1 MQSAVE
7 GQHQLL
13 VLQIERLKSMKAPFV
28 LIVFSIILCFQ
39 AEADNTVCSRSG
51 SPEDFVG
58 NICALLQEQAKNIES
73 KESIDE
79 KYDLAFKCYLEY
91 ADRKISE
98 LYPNS
103 EAKCSDQLEKIAN
116 NITPLC
122 VLAESIE
129 RIWSEEHAQRKNG
142 PLSLGEL
149 AKAADTLAELKTR
162 IFDPDDPLIDIANY
176 KRLLLIPS
184 YSGQIYNWVE
194 KLYFTREKEKAYNCF
209 EFFLLPENTDEFTIG
224 AALFFLGRC
233 NKNGIPKDTAWE
245 ERLKMALPRLLA
257 VQRYPTCLTYISYAY
272 FFAGQIYVTFGY
284 YKQAV
289 ALFMIDVPSVDL
301 AVAKEMRHMEAFS
314 PCCNCN
320 DVTNALKH
328 IHEWSRYTKDKNK
341 DSILNGYKQVF
352 SEALW
357 NYCATNLFT
366 AYDKHIALKRALED
380 DRKDIPEFELL
391 EEALLHPWPN
401 IDQIPANI
409 ATNRVLNNNVF

>member
-58 NICALLQEQAKNIES
+58 NICALLPEQAKNIES

-194 KLYFTREKEKAYNCF
+194 KLYFTREKEKAYN
-209 EFFLLPENTDEFTIG
+209 
-224 AALFFLGRC
+224 
-233 NKNGIPKDTAWE
+233 
-245 ERLKMALPRLLA
+245 
-257 VQRYPTCLTYISYAY
+257 Y
-272 FFAGQIYVTFGY
+272 
-284 YKQAV
+284 
-289 ALFMIDVPSVDL
+289 
-301 AVAKEMRHMEAFS
+301 
-314 PCCNCN
+314 
-320 DVTNALKH
+320 
-328 IHEWSRYTKDKNK
+328 
-341 DSILNGYKQVF
+341 LNI
-352 SEALW
+352 
-357 NYCATNLFT
+357 C
-366 AYDKHIALKRALED
+366 
-380 DRKDIPEFELL
+380 RKS
-391 EEALLHPWPN
+391 
-401 IDQIPANI
+401 
-409 ATNRVLNNNVF
+409 T

>member
-1 MQSAVE
+1 
-7 GQHQLL
+7 
-13 VLQIERLKSMKAPFV
+13 MKTNFV
-28 LIVFSIILCFQ
+28 LIVSTIILCLQ
-39 AEADNTVCSRSG
+39 SEAENIVCSCSG
-51 SPEDFVG
+51 SQEDFVA
-58 NICALLQEQAKNIES
+58 NVCALLPEQAKDIES

-79 KYDLAFKCYLEY
+79 QYDSAFKCYLEY
-91 ADRKISE
+91 ADKEISE
-98 LYPNS
+98 LYPNR
-103 EAKCSDQLEKIAN
+103 EAKYFDQIEIIAN
-116 NITPLC
+116 NTTPLC
-122 VLAESIE
+122 VLADSID
-129 RIWSEEHAQRKNG
+129 RIWSTEHAQRKSG

-149 AKAADTLAELKTR
+149 AEAADTLAELKIR
-162 IFDPDDPLIDIANY
+162 IFDADDLLIDIENY
-176 KRLLLIPS
+176 RRLLLIPS

-194 KLYFTREKEKAYNCF
+194 KLYFTREKDKAYNCF

-233 NKNGIPKDTAWE
+233 NKNGIPKDMTWDK
-245 ERLKMALPRLLA
+245 RLKMALPRLLA

-272 FFAGQIYVTFGY
+272 FFAGEIYVTFGY

-301 AVAKEMRHMEAFS
+301 AIAKEMRHMEAFS

-341 DSILNGYKQVF
+341 DSIMNGYKQIF

-366 AYDKHIALKRALED
+366 AYDKHIAIKRALED
-380 DRKDIPEFELL
+380 NRKDIPEFELF

-401 IDQIPANI
+401 VDQIPANI